1 MLDENTQE
9 KGFREA
15 HTLDRNVSQASAP
28 FSVGTF
34 SGVLH
39 FTDLFFSL
47 LYLWIYLVDVS
58 LPFYLFSLPA
68 FRNGIVFFFS
78 SDN

>member
-15 HTLDRNVSQASAP
+15 HTLDRNVSQASAS

-39 FTDLFFSL
+39 STDLFFSAVFM
-47 LYLWIYLVDVS
+47 VDVS
-58 LPFYLFSLPA
+58 LPFYLFSLPI
-68 FRNGIVFFFS
+68 FRNSIVFFFS
-78 SDN
+78 SNN